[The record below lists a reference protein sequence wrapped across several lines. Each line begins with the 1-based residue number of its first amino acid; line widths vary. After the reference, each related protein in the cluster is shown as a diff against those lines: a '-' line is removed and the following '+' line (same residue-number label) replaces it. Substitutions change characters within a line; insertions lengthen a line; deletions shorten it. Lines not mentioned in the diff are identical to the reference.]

1 MSKPEPVIRHHPLR
15 QQPPPSQSSLQRG
28 LHTSARSVL
37 SNFAQGPPL
46 HVASGLLGMPGIV
59 PEDWRIANVPLFKKG
74 SRDNPGVNM
83 AYMNAGVG
91 GQKGSTLADRQ
102 REYLL
107 DMIPPRPISQS
118 VSTQK

>member
-1 MSKPEPVIRHHPLR
+1 MNKPEPIIRHHPLR

-37 SNFAQGPPL
+37 SNFAQGPQL
-46 HVASGLLGMPGIV
+46 HVASGLLGMPG
-59 PEDWRIANVPLFKKG
+59 
-74 SRDNPGVNM
+74 VNM
-83 AYMNAGVG
+83 SYLNAGVA

-107 DMIPPRPISQS
+107 DMIPPRPLSQS
-118 VSTQK
+118 VSTPK